1 MGDCWTDEDYNE
13 VLSFVEKY
21 LWIFVQE
28 NAAIHKPEQ
37 IICNLAQLNQREL
50 RLLQLVYFLLS
61 ESIQKSVKEST
72 PHLLRRLAQSTD
84 RMTAELKGSVRGNV
98 DWNLTLKQRL
108 RTGFSNPTAFV
119 TRLPVKTYDLPE
131 TQALKYLLSHTN
143 QLCLEVLGNISEP
156 EEEENL
162 SFESNNKWKAQIRSL
177 YHSTSIFLRN
187 TYLRKIEI
195 PIKITDLML
204 QKVRCA
210 RNPQF
215 KNIYRSLRLYR
226 RLFVQEEQETLRDC
240 FSQGVLK
247 PLNRDT
253 LYEVYILFVT
263 MASLEQTGWIRE
275 HFRLIG
281 YGKGAILH
289 YKHDNTT
296 LQVYYQ
302 TLPASF
308 AQNSLYTNLLRKYK
322 IDVSLRRP
330 DILLEFNAE
339 TCDFKL
345 LEVKRTQNRRYIVDS
360 VYKVLGYLKDFEK
373 CFTSGKMPHAI
384 LVVWEG
390 VEPSR
395 DTGDVVVVLNRH
407 SYRLFLE
414 NTIIK

>member
-21 LWIFVQE
+21 LWLFVQE
-28 NAAIHKPEQ
+28 NAAIHRPEQ
-37 IICNLAQLNQREL
+37 IICNLAQLNRREL
-50 RLLQLVYFLLS
+50 RLLQLIYFLLS
-61 ESIQKSVKEST
+61 ESVQESVKTST
-72 PHLLRRLAQSTD
+72 PQILRRLAQSTD
-84 RMTAELKGSVRGNV
+84 RMTTELKGSVRGNV
-98 DWNLTLKQRL
+98 DWNLTLKRRL
-108 RTGFSNPTAFV
+108 GAGFSNPTVFM
-119 TRLPVKTYDLPE
+119 TRVAVKTYNLPE
-131 TQALKYLLSHTN
+131 MQALKYLLTQTN
-143 QLCLEVLGNISEP
+143 HLCLEVLGNIP
-156 EEEENL
+156 EEERL
-162 SFESNNKWKAQIRSL
+162 SYESSNKWKAEIRSL
-177 YHSTSIFLRN
+177 YHSTSHFLKN
-187 TYLRKIEI
+187 TYLREI
-195 PIKITDLML
+195 DLPIKITDMML

-210 RNPQF
+210 RNTHF

-275 HFRLIG
+275 NFRLIG

-302 TLPASF
+302 TLPVSF
-308 AQNSLYTNLLRKYK
+308 AQNSLYTNLLRKHK
-322 IDVSLRRP
+322 IDVNLRRP
-330 DILLEFNAE
+330 DILLEFNTE

-345 LEVKRTQNRRYIVDS
+345 LEVKRTQNKRYIVDS
-360 VYKVLGYLKDFEK
+360 FYKVLGYLKDFENS
-373 CFTSGKMPHAI
+373 FTSRKMPHAI
-384 LVVWEG
+384 LVVWGG

-395 DTGDVVVVLNRH
+395 DTEDVVVVLNRH

-414 NTIIK
+414 NTIIT